1 MAALATQIFERLAVH
16 HAKPVEH
23 GKTEPVSGW
32 NVVEMLKTLG
42 RENRAA
48 RPVENKSSDPRPGD
62 FCFLLEHRSR
72 FTESGSSIEMRRI
85 PHGGTK
91 CEIVCAL

>member
-1 MAALATQIFERLAVH
+1 MAVLAIQILERLAAH

-23 GKTEPVSGW
+23 GKTEPVGGW
-32 NVVEMLKTLG
+32 SAVEMLKTLG
-42 RENRAA
+42 RENHAA
-48 RPVENKSSDPRPGD
+48 RAVANKSGD
-62 FCFLLEHRSR
+62 SRARDFRSLREHRAP
-72 FTESGSSIEMRRI
+72 FTDSGSSIEMRRI